1 MSRCRGADCD
11 SMSQELIRIATRGS
25 ALALAQAHR
34 VRDRC
39 QALFPEVR
47 FEITIFKTTGDK
59 LQSVSLSQPGGS
71 LPKGLFT
78 KELEIALLE
87 GEADLAVH
95 SLKDLPTT
103 LPDGLCLGAVAE
115 RADIRDVLIVRAA
128 AQTLT
133 FPERD
138 SKPDLSAA
146 GLRLHELPQGAVV
159 GTSSTRRRAQLLD
172 ARSDLRV
179 VEIRGN
185 VLTRLEK
192 VARSTELDATVLA
205 LAGLERLG
213 IRVETDRRVTGA
225 KVPEGLRGAVLD
237 LQTMLPCVG
246 QGALGIEVRSADD
259 RIADICRALDDSA
272 SHACVRAERAFLAA
286 IGGGCQSPVAAYAT
300 LIGNQLRIQ
309 AVSFVEGSIRRGE
322 QTGPVSD
329 AAGLGVQLAND
340 LHPKRRDSGC

>member
-1 MSRCRGADCD
+1 
-11 SMSQELIRIATRGS
+11 MSQELIRIATRGS

-87 GEADLAVH
+87 DEADLAVH
-95 SLKDLPTT
+95 SLKDLPTA

-115 RADIRDVLIVRAA
+115 RVDVRDVLIVRAA
-128 AQTLT
+128 ALPLT
-133 FPERD
+133 FPEAG
-138 SKPDLSAA
+138 SKLELSAA
-146 GLRLHELPQGAVV
+146 GLRLRDLPQGAVV
-159 GTSSTRRRAQLLD
+159 GTSSTRRRAQLLA

-192 VARSTELDATVLA
+192 VAGSAELDATVLA
-205 LAGLERLG
+205 LAGLDRLG
-213 IRVETDRRVTGA
+213 IRVESDRRVTGA
-225 KVPEGLRGAVLD
+225 EVPEGLRATVLD
-237 LQTMLPCVG
+237 LETMLPCVG
-246 QGALGIEVRSADD
+246 QGALGIEVRAGDD
-259 RIADICRALDDSA
+259 RIAALCRALDDSA
-272 SHACVRAERAFLAA
+272 SHSCVRAERAFLAA

-309 AVSFVEGSIRRGE
+309 AVSFVDGSIRHGE
-322 QTGPVSD
+322 HTGPVSD
-329 AAGLGVQLAND
+329 AAQLGAQLARD
-340 LHPKRRDSGC
+340 LHPGRQNSAR